1 MTARTLSAG
10 RATIL
15 YDDTLVSHAD
25 EALFAPPVRAAAA
38 GGRGAAWIVLG
49 ADGGEWVLRHYRRG
63 GLPARLVE
71 DTYLWT
77 GLGYTRPW
85 REWHFLAEMH
95 ALGLPVPRPVAA
107 RVLRS
112 GIVYR
117 GDLITRRIPK
127 AHSLAELLA
136 QGSAASVPW
145 QVIGSCIRRFHEAG
159 VWHPDLNAHNIL
171 VDGTGGVWLIDFD
184 RGEHRR
190 RSGDAAWKP
199 ENLARLKR
207 SLHKSGL
214 AETVIAQAWA
224 ALLDGYATRA

>member
-25 EALFAPPVRAAAA
+25 EALFAQPVRAVAA
-38 GGRGAAWIVLG
+38 GGRGAAWIVPG

-63 GLPARLVE
+63 GLPAKLIE

-85 REWHFLAEMH
+85 REWHLLAELH

-107 RVLRS
+107 RVTRNRI
-112 GIVYR
+112 GYR
-117 GDLITRRIPK
+117 GDLITRRVPY
-127 AHSLAELLA
+127 ARSLAELLVA
-136 QGSAASVPW
+136 GSTVPIPW
-145 QVIGSCIRRFHEAG
+145 PAIGTCIRRFHEAG
-159 VWHPDLNAHNIL
+159 VWHADLNAHNIL
-171 VDGTGGVWLIDFD
+171 VDRTGGVWLIDFD
-184 RGEHRR
+184 RGER
-190 RSGDAAWKP
+190 RSGDVAWKQ

-207 SLHKSGL
+207 SLRKSEP
-214 AETVIAQAWA
+214 AEAVIAQGWA
-224 ALLDGYATRA
+224 ALLDAYATRA

>member
-25 EALFAPPVRAAAA
+25 AALFDPPVRAAAV
-38 GGRGAAWIVLG
+38 GGRGSAWIVPG
-49 ADGGEWVLRHYRRG
+49 ADGSEWVLRHYRRG

-85 REWHFLAEMH
+85 REWHLLAELH

-107 RVLRS
+107 RSTRS
-112 GIVYR
+112 GIVYH
-117 GDLITRRIPK
+117 GDLITRRIPD
-127 AHSLAELLA
+127 ARSLAELLA
-136 QGSAASVPW
+136 PGAAIPIPW
-145 QVIGSCIRRFHEAG
+145 PAIGGCIRRFHEAG
-159 VWHPDLNAHNIL
+159 VWHADLNAHNIL

-184 RGEHRR
+184 RGER
-190 RSGDAAWKP
+190 RSGGAAWKP

-207 SLHKSGL
+207 SLYKSVL
-214 AETVIAQAWA
+214 PEAVIAQGWA

>member
-1 MTARTLSAG
+1 MTARTLAAG
-10 RATIL
+10 TATIL

-25 EALFAPPVRAAAA
+25 AALFAPPARTAAV
-38 GGRGAAWIVLG
+38 GGRGAAWIVPG
-49 ADGGEWVLRHYRRG
+49 SEGGEWVLRHYRRG
-63 GLPARLVE
+63 GLPAKLLD

-112 GIVYR
+112 GIAYR

-136 QGSAASVPW
+136 QGAVASVPW

-171 VDGTGGVWLIDFD
+171 VDETGGAWLIDFD
-184 RGEHRR
+184 RGEHHR
-190 RSGDAAWKP
+190 RSGDAAWKHR
-199 ENLARLKR
+199 NLARLQR
-207 SLHKSGL
+207 SLCKSDL
-214 AETVIAQAWA
+214 TDAVIAAGWA
-224 ALLDGYATRA
+224 ALLDGYTTRG

>member
-25 EALFAPPVRAAAA
+25 KALFAPPVRAAAA
-38 GGRGAAWIVLG
+38 GGRGTAWIVPG

-63 GLPARLVE
+63 GLPAKLIE

-85 REWHFLAEMH
+85 CEWHLLAELH

-107 RVLRS
+107 RVMRS
-112 GIVYR
+112 GIGYR
-117 GDLITRRIPK
+117 GDLITRRVPD
-127 AHSLAELLA
+127 ARSLAELLA
-136 QGSAASVPW
+136 AGNTVAIPW
-145 QVIGSCIRRFHEAG
+145 PAIGACIRRFHEAG
-159 VWHPDLNAHNIL
+159 VWHADLNAHNIL

-184 RGEHRR
+184 RGER
-190 RSGDAAWKP
+190 RSGDAAWKQ

-207 SLHKSGL
+207 SLHKSDP
-214 AETVIAQAWA
+214 AEAVIAQGWA
-224 ALLDGYATRA
+224 ALLDAYATRG